1 MTSKTDS
8 WKDKIDPAFDKFIKF
23 YLLLLETCQ
32 LPANEGY
39 LSMQLPESCLKKL
52 EIEGF
57 PSIALLYE
65 HDNAEDASFD
75 FISMLDD
82 TITMQDFKKATR
94 KIAKEI
100 KKDEYSLY
108 EIFLALADQLQEK
121 ESKDYY
127 LKKYKYLMSDDG
139 YKIHMK
145 SLSEVKQKK
154 WRKEFYSDWQSL
166 QWNHAVNVVE
176 HVKESIDDKRKIIV
190 RRFNEQPKIF
200 RRSIFFLW
208 NTISM
213 LINKKGIKS
222 LLVEAR
228 KGDDKSDDSLF
239 KLLQIDK
246 TLFDHDWVRARIR
259 KASYFA
265 DWDFFDKMSK
275 AIKTDPLKNRKVHG
289 DVFLIL
295 IHLWTVGLYR
305 LTIPELM
312 QLFKISG
319 VRMVYDE
326 INFRKFIDREI
337 KPLFIKWSAL

>member
-1 MTSKTDS
+1 MTSETKS
-8 WKDKIDPAFDKFIKF
+8 WKQKVDPAFDKFIKF
-23 YLLLLETCQ
+23 YIFFLEMYQ

-39 LSMQLPESCLKKL
+39 LSIQLPDSYLKKL

-57 PSIALLYE
+57 PSIASLYE

-82 TITMQDFKKATR
+82 TIKIQDFKKATR
-94 KIAKEI
+94 NIAKEI

-108 EIFLALADQLQEK
+108 EIFLALAEQIK
-121 ESKDYY
+121 EEDSKDYY
-127 LKKYKYLMSDDG
+127 LKKYKYLMSDDE

-145 SLSEVKQKK
+145 SLSDVKKRK

-166 QWNHAVNVVE
+166 RWHTVVKTIE
-176 HVKESIDDKRKIIV
+176 DVKENITDKRKTIIK
-190 RRFNEQPKIF
+190 RFNEQPKIF
-200 RRSIFFLW
+200 RRSIFLLL
-208 NTISM
+208 NTIS
-213 LINKKGIKS
+213 LFINKKGIKN

-228 KGDDKSDDSLF
+228 KGDDESLF

-265 DWDFFDKMSK
+265 DWEFFDKMSK
-275 AIKTDPLKNRKVHG
+275 AIKTDPLRNRKLHG

-295 IHLWTVGLYR
+295 VNLWTIGLYR
-305 LTIPELM
+305 LTVPELM
-312 QLFKISG
+312 QLFEDSG
-319 VRMVYDE
+319 VRMKYDE
-326 INFRKFIDREI
+326 VNFRKFIDREI
-337 KPLFIKWSAL
+337 KPLFVKWSTL